1 MIFIQFL
8 RKNWVFCWFLSA
20 DYAVFNVFWQDNFF
34 RQDNRINKIY
44 SQLLSSVFW
53 VAQVNYP
60 INIGGIIP
68 YYEQK
73 VKEKM
78 LFLATKGTKFLDT
91 DWHGLTLI
99 LLWRGCLWQP
109 LCAWHRRPL
118 KASFVGLLACP
129 RRPMRRL
136 QSINTI

>member
-8 RKNWVFCWFLSA
+8 KKNWVFYWFLTA

-73 VKEKM
+73 VKEKIEKKVQR
-78 LFLATKGTKFLDT
+78 FKGTKAQST
-91 DWHGLTLI
+91 
-99 LLWRGCLWQP
+99 Q
-109 LCAWHRRPL
+109 
-118 KASFVGLLACP
+118 SF
-129 RRPMRRL
+129 
-136 QSINTI
+136 IH